1 MLNDDEP
8 IGRILSRR
16 EVLKLLGATGLAV
29 LVGCGPDGSATEQA
43 QATSTAAPIATNG
56 PAPAAVATTVSESAA
71 VPACVVR
78 PEQTEGPY
86 FVDER
91 LERSDIRTDPGTG
104 EVKPGLPLT
113 LTFAVSQISAG
124 ACTPFPGA
132 IVDIWH
138 CDAAGAYSDVQD
150 RSFDTTGQQW
160 LRGYQ
165 VTDANGLAQF
175 TSIFPGWYSG
185 RTVHIH
191 FKIRTGFDQANT
203 YEFTS
208 QLYFDK
214 TLVDQ
219 VYAQEPYAAKGEQ
232 DTLNSTDNIYSDELL
247 LAATM
252 NDSTVAAT
260 FDIALDLSK

>member
-1 MLNDDEP
+1 MINDDEP
-8 IGRILSRR
+8 VGRILSRR
-16 EVLKLLGATGLAV
+16 EVLKLLGATGLAM
-29 LVGCGPDGSATEQA
+29 LVGCGPDGPVTE
-43 QATSTAAPIATNG
+43 QATSTAAPVATSG
-56 PAPAAVATTVSESAA
+56 PAQATATTVSEVAA

-78 PEQTEGPY
+78 PELTEGPY

-91 LERSDIRTDPGTG
+91 LNRSDIRSDPSMGD
-104 EVKPGLPLT
+104 VRAGLPLA
-113 LTFAVSQISAG
+113 LTFAVSQINNG

-138 CDAAGAYSDVQD
+138 CDAAGAYSDVSD
-150 RSFDTTGQQW
+150 PRFDTTGQQW

-165 VTDANGLAQF
+165 VTDDNGLVQF

-191 FKIRTGFDQANT
+191 FKIRTGFDEENS

-208 QLYFDK
+208 QLFFDK
-214 TLVDQ
+214 ALADE
-219 VYAQEPYAAKGEQ
+219 VYAQEPYVVKGEQ
-232 DTLNSTDNIYSDELL
+232 DTLNSSDGIYSDSLL

-252 NDSTVAAT
+252 NDTGVATT
-260 FDIALDLSK
+260 FDIALDLSDT

>member
-16 EVLKLLGATGLAV
+16 EILKLLGATGLAV
-29 LVGCGPDGSATEQA
+29 LVGCGPDGATTG
-43 QATSTAAPIATNG
+43 QATSTAVPAVTSGATQAP
-56 PAPAAVATTVSESAA
+56 ATTVPEVA
-71 VPACVVR
+71 VAPTCVVR

-91 LERSDIRTDPGTG
+91 LDRSDIRSDPSSG
-104 EVKPGLPLT
+104 EVKAGLPLA
-113 LTFAVSQISAG
+113 LTFAVSQISSS
-124 ACTPFPGA
+124 ACAPLSGA
-132 IVDIWH
+132 IVDVWH
-138 CDAAGAYSDVQD
+138 CDAAGSYSGVQD

-165 VTDANGLAQF
+165 VTNDNGIAQF

-191 FKIRTGFDQANT
+191 FKIRTGFDEANS

-214 TLVDQ
+214 SFVDQ
-219 VYAQEPYAAKGEQ
+219 VYAQEPYAARGEQ
-232 DTLNSTDNIYSDELL
+232 NTLNSADGIYSDELL
-247 LAATM
+247 LTATM
-252 NDSTVAAT
+252 NDSGAAAT
-260 FDIALDLSK
+260 FDIALDLSDA